1 MALRPRPDLQQILED
16 ICPNVYFQPP
26 ASLQMQWPA
35 IVYERDRADTKFAD
49 DNPYLV
55 TRQYNLN
62 LIAQD
67 ADESIF
73 EALAALP
80 MCTHERH
87 FVVDNLYHDVFN
99 IYF

>member
-1 MALRPRPDLQQILED
+1 MAPRSDLQEILEG

-26 ASLQMQWPA
+26 ASVQMIYPA

-49 DNPYLV
+49 NRPYTNTKQYSLTSISRNP
-55 TRQYNLN
+55 
-62 LIAQD
+62 
-67 ADESIF
+67 DESIF

-80 MCTHERH
+80 MCVHERF
-87 FVVDNLYHDVFN
+87 FVVDNLNHDVFN